1 MLWKCTHC
9 KYVFEHDEILALTTC
24 EVQVRTLLQ
33 RAYAELS
40 HDTSYKPSKEMYAS
54 KLPEHR
60 LLSKQQMKSS
70 TFCQSRKLGPSI
82 EQCGFLSL
90 SATTAFRSGFVLAAR
105 NCNDVFLGRWLP
117 PARNE
122 SRKCA

>member
-40 HDTSYKPSKEMYAS
+40 HDTSYKPSVTLEGDVRLQIARAPALVETTDEIFDL
-54 KLPEHR
+54 LPVEEIGA
-60 LLSKQQMKSS
+60 L
-70 TFCQSRKLGPSI
+70 
-82 EQCGFLSL
+82 
-90 SATTAFRSGFVLAAR
+90 
-105 NCNDVFLGRWLP
+105 N
-117 PARNE
+117 
-122 SRKCA
+122 